1 MALVTYTWRKAQL
14 VDRSVAA
21 LFSMRY
27 ALPMKHVPKE
37 TTDDAL
43 IQEFLNKGG
52 KVSVGKT
59 KPPKAELGLS
69 NNQWNNKLTKEEK
82 AARDKK

>member
-1 MALVTYTWRKAQL
+1 
-14 VDRSVAA
+14 
-21 LFSMRY
+21 
-27 ALPMKHVPKE
+27 MKHVPKE

-59 KPPKAELGLS
+59 KRMPAELGIS
-69 NNQWNNKLTKEEK
+69 KNVWNNILSKDEK

>member
-1 MALVTYTWRKAQL
+1 MV
-14 VDRSVAA
+14 VRSAK
-21 LFSMRY
+21 RT
-27 ALPMKHVPKE
+27 LPQKSICTTIQSMKHVPKE

-43 IQEFLNKGG
+43 IQDFLKNGG

-59 KPPKAELGLS
+59 KPPSPELGLS
-69 NNQWNNKLTKEEK
+69 NNQWNNKLTKDEK

>member
-1 MALVTYTWRKAQL
+1 
-14 VDRSVAA
+14 
-21 LFSMRY
+21 
-27 ALPMKHVPKE
+27 MKQIPKQ

-52 KVSVGKT
+52 NISVGKT
-59 KPPKAELGLS
+59 KPLPRELGLS
-69 NNQWNNKLTKEEK
+69 NTAWNNKMTKEEK

>member
-1 MALVTYTWRKAQL
+1 MFKGRDASKGYG
-14 VDRSVAA
+14 
-21 LFSMRY
+21 
-27 ALPMKHVPKE
+27 MKKVPKK

-43 IQEFLNKGG
+43 IQEFLKNGG

-59 KPPKAELGLS
+59 KPLPAELGLS
-69 NNQWNNKLTKEEK
+69 NNAWNNKYTKEEK

>member
-1 MALVTYTWRKAQL
+1 
-14 VDRSVAA
+14 
-21 LFSMRY
+21 
-27 ALPMKHVPKE
+27 MKQVPKQ

-59 KPPKAELGLS
+59 KPLPSELGLS
-69 NNQWNNKLTKEEK
+69 NNAWNNKWTKEEK
-82 AARDKK
+82 YARDKK